1 MRLASVDPRME
12 RRAIRVIAGIEAFK
26 GVLVLLAAAGV
37 LSLIHRDLHAIAA
50 ALISHA
56 HLNPASHYP
65 RIFLDAAADL
75 HNGRLLWLA
84 AGAAGYS
91 MLRLAEAWG
100 LYRERAWAEVLAA
113 ASGALFLPFEV
124 VELMRHPGWPGVAV
138 LSVNLVVVGVMV
150 VALIAR
156 RRTGKA

>member
-37 LSLIHRDLHAIAA
+37 LSLIHRDLHAIAS
-50 ALISHA
+50 ALIRHA

-75 HNGRLLWLA
+75 QNGRLLWLA
-84 AGAAGYS
+84 AGAAAYA
-91 MLRLAEAWG
+91 MLRLGEAWG

-113 ASGALFLPFEV
+113 ASGALYLPFEG
-124 VELMRHPGWPGVAV
+124 VELVRHPGSLGVAV

-150 VALIAR
+150 AALIAR
-156 RRTGKA
+156 RRNGAD